1 MSEQTIWDVIIVG
14 GGPAGLAAAIYTAR
28 EKLST
33 LVVEAGVTGGMMAL
47 TANVDNYPGY
57 PLGSTGFEIA
67 KNMTDQ
73 AKACGAQLKYGRV
86 ESLQAVDGL
95 YQLMVDG
102 QMLVARTVL
111 LATGTTNRKLG
122 LEREDSLIGQGVH
135 YCATCDGAFYQD
147 KIVAVIGGGNS
158 AVEEALFLTR
168 FASKIH
174 LLVRNQLT
182 ATPVLQQALRVA
194 IEAGKI
200 ELHLETSVKQIK
212 MTDGV
217 FAGLEIDQAGQSHDL
232 VVDGMFVFIGLVPKT
247 EFLSGQAAVDDQGF
261 IKINTQ
267 HQTNLPGVFAAG
279 DIVSGSLK
287 QIAIAVGDGVQAA
300 LAISHYLR

>member
-212 MTDGV
+212 MTDGA

>member
-212 MTDGV
+212 MADGV

-247 EFLSGQAAVDDQGF
+247 EFLAGQVVVDDQGF
-261 IKINTQ
+261 IKINAQ
-267 HQTNLPGVFAAG
+267 HQTSLPGVFAAG

>member
-174 LLVRNQLT
+174 LLVRSRLT
-182 ATPVLQQALRVA
+182 ATPVLQQALQVA
-194 IEAGKI
+194 ITAGKI
-200 ELHLETSVKQIK
+200 ELYLETSVQQIK
-212 MTDGV
+212 MTDGA

-232 VVDGMFVFIGLVPKT
+232 AVDGMFIFIGLVPKT
-247 EFLSGQAAVDDQGF
+247 EFLAGQVAVDDQGF
-261 IKINTQ
+261 IKINAQ
-267 HQTNLPGVFAAG
+267 HQTSLPGVFAAG

>member
-174 LLVRNQLT
+174 LLVRSQLT

-212 MTDGV
+212 MADGA

-247 EFLSGQAAVDDQGF
+247 EFLAGQVAVDDQGF
-261 IKINTQ
+261 IKINAQ
-267 HQTNLPGVFAAG
+267 HQTSLPGVFAAG